1 MCSRFITGMC
11 YQLLEND
18 EPCLMA
24 SGFAQMFQYR
34 ETILV
39 LPVVKHS
46 ARKEDRNTLLLRRL
60 RVKEVVALGTRR
72 ELTAEGRWMIE
83 VKIDEARIFTRPDSS
98 DSGMFFFQNCI
109 SSEICDTW
117 MGQWIRCMYLYC
129 ISDNR
134 LTVLDNKPEMWPV
147 GSKRQ

>member
-11 YQLLEND
+11 YQLLDND
-18 EPCLMA
+18 ELCLMA

-60 RVKEVVALGTRR
+60 RAKEVVTLGTRR

-83 VKIDEARIFTRPDSS
+83 VKID
-98 DSGMFFFQNCI
+98 
-109 SSEICDTW
+109 
-117 MGQWIRCMYLYC
+117 
-129 ISDNR
+129 
-134 LTVLDNKPEMWPV
+134 KP
-147 GSKRQ
+147 